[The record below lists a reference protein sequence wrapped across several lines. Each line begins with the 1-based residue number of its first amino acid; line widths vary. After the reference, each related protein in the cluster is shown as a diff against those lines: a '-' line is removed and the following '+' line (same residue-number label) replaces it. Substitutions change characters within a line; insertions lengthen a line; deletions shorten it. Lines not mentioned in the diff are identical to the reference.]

1 MRRILCLI
9 PLLFLVIAPV
19 AADPGNPQG
28 QEHSQAGGRGWARG
42 RSHVGQEQRVAV
54 PEPSSLALFGVGAL
68 TVLIRRRRAGRQM

>member
-9 PLLFLVIAPV
+9 PLLFLVVAPV
-19 AADPGNPQG
+19 AADQGNPQG

-42 RSHVGQEQRVAV
+42 RGHAGREQPVKV

-68 TVLIRRRRAGRQM
+68 ITLRRRRRAERQM